1 MIAPLGPCGQIYVSC
16 AELDPTC
23 CGLQPLVTQVDLTS
37 IVQTTADYRLN
48 NFIGGY
54 EIEKFAAPSEIDVR
68 YFDAPYYIIPDDEV
82 GLEAFAVIRDAMA
95 SKKMVGMK
103 PAAKQRAKA

>member
-54 EIEKFAAPSEIDVR
+54 EIEKFAPPSEIDVR